1 MNDPLKPQTPMITS
15 SRLSKTF
22 HEVLHDKD
30 ALPYFIQFMG
40 SQNAEHI
47 IKFWLD
53 AESFQASSWTRI
65 RSQSLKSQHRNAAK
79 ETGGTTSS
87 PPDGVAAAE
96 DSTEC
101 ANCDKNRKG
110 GENTKRNSCDN
121 DKNGD
126 SASIGG
132 NVQGTTSQGIINH
145 GKTAE
150 PAGQAGNM
158 PSNHSNP
165 PETENVNSNRSD
177 SSKQS
182 APLPIETTS
191 SSISQSSHIRQDAH
205 SMRNS
210 DQPESA
216 KSTGSQPAVTAA
228 GLSSSLRSQ
237 PSTSPGSSAVTSP
250 REPQSSPIS
259 PTADKPSNISFQE
272 KLKKSKRRD
281 IPYRSV
287 ALRHTEYYST
297 VLPNR
302 TSVFWSLCSTIT
314 PLIVCSHCPTPKP
327 IIMGC
332 I

>member
-1 MNDPLKPQTPMITS
+1 MNDPLKPRTPMITS

-65 RSQSLKSQHRNAAK
+65 RSQSLKSQHRNTAK
-79 ETGGTTSS
+79 ETGSTTSS
-87 PPDGVAAAE
+87 PPEGVTAAE

-101 ANCDKNRKG
+101 ANCDKNRNG

-126 SASIGG
+126 SAPIDG
-132 NVQGTTSQGIINH
+132 NVQGTTSQGVINH
-145 GKTAE
+145 GETAE
-150 PAGQAGNM
+150 PAGQTANM

-165 PETENVNSNRSD
+165 PETENVNSNQSD
-177 SSKQS
+177 SSKHS

-191 SSISQSSHIRQDAH
+191 SSISQSSQINQDAH

-210 DQPESA
+210 DQPKSA
-216 KSTGSQPAVTAA
+216 DSTGSQPAVTAA
-228 GLSSSLRSQ
+228 GLSSPLRSQ

-250 REPQSSPIS
+250 REPNHRPPVPRQTNPQTSP
-259 PTADKPSNISFQE
+259 
-272 KLKKSKRRD
+272 SKRNSRKVSAE
-281 IPYRSV
+281 IF
-287 ALRHTEYYST
+287 HT
-297 VLPNR
+297 VQ
-302 TSVFWSLCSTIT
+302 
-314 PLIVCSHCPTPKP
+314 
-327 IIMGC
+327 
-332 I
+332 